1 MAFFLYS
8 NDSLTVI
15 EVQANRFDAKMIP
28 LFRQYLNQFEQLASN
43 KLLIDLTGVI
53 FMDSSALGTIMALHK
68 THDFGEMSIISQ
80 SPSVLNLFKLTKV
93 DQLLNIYR
101 DIDHAV
107 ADMG

>member
-15 EVQANRFDAKMIP
+15 EVKTNRFDAKMIP
-28 LFRQYLNQFEQLASN
+28 HFRQYLNQFEQLASQ

-68 THDFGEMSIISQ
+68 TYDFGEMSIISQ

-107 ADMG
+107 EDMT